1 MTLFTVL
8 LNLNQF
14 PEQHSLYVQRPWTL
28 ESETLVQSPSS
39 INNTLNILNPKI
51 SAYKTAVSA
60 SLNLLYKHLSKS

>member
-28 ESETLVQSPSS
+28 ESETLVQNPSS
-39 INNTLNILNPKI
+39 INCIMREE
-51 SAYKTAVSA
+51 
-60 SLNLLYKHLSKS
+60 NL